1 MREINLNGLH
11 RYNWRQRLYKLNSI
25 CKHFQ
30 ILFRIALY
38 NRRLQVILD
47 EIIEI
52 IQILGFI
59 AIMSNVYTFTLK

>member
-11 RYNWRQRLYKLNSI
+11 RYNWRQRLYKLNFN
-25 CKHFQ
+25 CKHFH

-52 IQILGFI
+52 IQILWFYR
-59 AIMSNVYTFTLK
+59 NVKCLQSTPLH